1 MRKIVLTAALA
12 ALTLASSVSA
22 NWITG
27 EPTILAVNAGEA
39 AFHTALTSDQRLDVN
54 LTAGME
60 GKADLT
66 FTTKASGSELSLS
79 ALPVLVNERE
89 WLRRRDTHHHPARE

>member
-1 MRKIVLTAALA
+1 MRKIVLTVALA

-27 EPTILAVNAGEA
+27 ESTILAVNAGEA

-54 LTAGME
+54 LIAGME

-66 FTTKASGSELSLS
+66 FTTKASESELALS
-79 ALPVLVNERE
+79 ALPVLVRICQQ
-89 WLRRRDTHHHPARE
+89 DFS

>member
-39 AFHTALTSDQRLDVN
+39 AFHTALTSDQRIDGN
-54 LTAGME
+54 LTA
-60 GKADLT
+60 
-66 FTTKASGSELSLS
+66 
-79 ALPVLVNERE
+79 
-89 WLRRRDTHHHPARE
+89 

>member
-1 MRKIVLTAALA
+1 MRKIVLTVALA

-39 AFHTALTSDQRLDVN
+39 AFHTALTSCL
-54 LTAGME
+54 L
-60 GKADLT
+60 
-66 FTTKASGSELSLS
+66 
-79 ALPVLVNERE
+79 
-89 WLRRRDTHHHPARE
+89 